1 MTVKKK
7 KLIKIAIDS
16 PAAAGAGTLA
26 KAISKHYNLYY
37 LDTGKIYRL
46 IAYIKLTNPKKFSYK
61 LLYKKIKNLKQKELS
76 KKVLLSDNVGSEASI
91 ISKDKN
97 IRKLVHSFQQN
108 LAYNPPQKFNGS
120 CLDGRDITY
129 KIVPDADFKFFVT
142 ANLKTR
148 ALRRYREYLRLN
160 KKITYEEVL
169 KSIKKRDKSDL
180 NRKISPLK
188 KTKDS
193 LLINTTNLNKRSC
206 FLKIKKII
214 DKKINTEWK
223 YTKI

>member
-1 MTVKKK
+1 MIIKKK
-7 KLIKIAIDS
+7 IIKIAIDS

-26 KAISKHYNLYY
+26 KKISNHYNLYY

-46 IAYIKLTNPKKFSYK
+46 IANLKIKFPKKFNNVFIK
-61 LLYKKIKNLKQKELS
+61 GKIKKLKAKDLEKKELI
-76 KKVLLSDNVGSEASI
+76 SDQVGTEASI
-91 ISKDKN
+91 ISKKKS
-97 IRKLVHSFQQN
+97 IRRIVHSFQVKY
-108 LAYNPPQKFNGS
+108 AYNPPKGYDGS

-129 KIVPDADFKFFVT
+129 NIIPDADFKFFIT

-148 ALRRYREYLRLN
+148 ALRRYKELKKLN
-160 KKITYEEVL
+160 KGLSLKEVL
-169 KSIKKRDKSDL
+169 KSIKNRDKSDY

-193 LLINTTNLNKRSC
+193 LLINTTNLNKRAC

-214 DKKINTEWK
+214 DKKINN
-223 YTKI
+223 